1 VRTLLYKTFF
11 IAIFILCIVAIPH
24 YTRALD
30 DSIIASDISVDI
42 SPSNPQPYS
51 DVTISLSSYAVDINK
66 ATIVWKNGKNTLLS
80 GIGKASYSFK
90 TLGPDVGITF
100 NIAITPVESGSPLGK
115 QVTIR
120 PSEVTL
126 LWESVNGYVPP
137 FYRGK
142 SFPSSESI
150 IKVVAVPNSASLGSS
165 KGKVVYTWKKND
177 STDLGLSGY
186 NKDSY
191 VYQNNNLDTEDK
203 VTVQASSVDGIYN
216 ATNSTTIGIVDPTII
231 FYKKSPTEGVL
242 YGQALG
248 GETSVSEDQA
258 TIVAE
263 PYFLAIKGN
272 ESDLIYKWQTNGN
285 DIDTPREKTELS
297 VEPTSRGGYATIG
310 IAIENASLLF
320 QKVSAQLKLNL

>member
-1 VRTLLYKTFF
+1 M
-11 IAIFILCIVAIPH
+11 LCIVAVPYYSH
-24 YTRALD
+24 ALD
-30 DSIIASDISVDI
+30 DSITASDISVDI

-80 GIGKASYSFK
+80 GIGKTSYSFK

-100 NIAITPVESGSPLGK
+100 NISITPVESGSPLGK

-126 LWESVNGYVPP
+126 LWESANGYVPP

-203 VTVQASSVDGIYN
+203 ITVQASSVDGIYN
-216 ATNSTTIGIVDPTII
+216 ATNNATIDIVDPTIV

-242 YGQALG
+242 YNQALG
-248 GETSVSEDQA
+248 EEVSIPEDQA
-258 TIVAE
+258 TIVAV

-272 ESDLIYKWQTNGN
+272 EGDLTYKWQTNGT
-285 DIDTPREKTELS
+285 DIATPLEKTELS
-297 VEPTSRGGYATIG
+297 IEPASRGGYATISL
-310 IAIENASLLF
+310 AIENASLLF